1 RSAHGLNL
9 ILYWVPGH
17 QEIVGNEAVD
27 KMAKDAADGES
38 SQPSQLPAFCCPYT
52 FLRRHLPHSASAV
65 KQSYKD
71 QLKQQASQLFKASP
85 QYPKISSINPTTP
98 SAKFQKL
105 T

>member
-1 RSAHGLNL
+1 L

-17 QEIVGNEAVD
+17 EGIVGNEAVD

-38 SQPSQLPAFCCPYT
+38 SRRSQLPAFLC
-52 FLRRHLPHSASAV
+52 RHLPHSASAV

-85 QYPKISSINPTTP
+85 QYTKISSID
-98 SAKFQKL
+98 
-105 T
+105 